1 MRLITRSD
9 FDGLACAAL
18 LEDHGVIDDYLFV
31 HPKDMQDGKV
41 QVSKNDVLANVPYVP
56 GCGMWFDHHS
66 SEEERLTKGERIDC
80 KGAAYRAPSCARV
93 IYEHFGGSPAFW
105 KFDDNGLMEAVDKI
119 DSGSLT
125 QDEVTNPQGWTLLSF
140 IMDPRT
146 GLGRFKDY
154 RISNHALMK
163 DMIRYCRTLKIDEI
177 LAVPDVKE
185 RVDRYFEQEKNYQA
199 MLRAN
204 SRVDGNVLII
214 DLRQVDE
221 ILSGSRFIEYALWP
235 KQNVSVRVLWGREK
249 QNVVLTVGHSIL
261 DRSCLTDIG
270 SLMLQY
276 GGGGHHQVGT
286 CQVDAAKADQV
297 IAEVLAALKRQG

>member
-41 QVSKNDVLANVPYVP
+41 QVSANDLLANVPYVP

-66 SEEERLTKGERIDC
+66 SEEERLAKKERLVF
-80 KGAAYRAPSCARV
+80 KGASYRAPSCARV
-93 IYEHFGGSPAFW
+93 IYDHFGGAPTFW
-105 KFDDNGLMEAVDKI
+105 KFDESGLMEAVDKS
-119 DSGSLT
+119 DSGSLR
-125 QDEVTNPQGWTLLSF
+125 EEEIKAPQGWILLSF

-163 DMIRYCRTLKIDEI
+163 DMIGYCRSLKIHEI
-177 LAVPDVKE
+177 LALPDVKE
-185 RVDRYFEQEKNYQA
+185 RVDRYFEQEKAYEA
-199 MLRAN
+199 MLQAN
-204 SRVDGNVLII
+204 SRTDGNVLLI
-214 DLRQVDE
+214 DLRGVDE
-221 ILSGSRFIEYALWP
+221 ILSGNRFMEYALWP
-235 KQNVSVRVLWGREK
+235 SQNVSLRVLWGREK
-249 QNVVLTVGHSIL
+249 QNVVITAGHSIL

-270 SLMLQY
+270 SLMLRY
-276 GGGGHHQVGT
+276 GGGGHRQVGT
-286 CQVDAAKADQV
+286 CQVETAKADQV
-297 IAEVLAALKRQG
+297 IAEVVAELKGRS

>member
-18 LEDHGVIDDYLFV
+18 LEEHGVIDDYLFV

-41 QVSKNDVLANVPYVP
+41 PVAAKDVLANVPFVS

-66 SEEERLTKGERIDC
+66 SEEERLSRNERIVF
-80 KGAAYRAPSCARV
+80 KGASYRAPSCARV
-93 IYEHFGGSPAFW
+93 IYEHFGGAPVFW
-105 KFDDNGLMEAVDKI
+105 KFDENGLMDAVDRS
-119 DSGSLT
+119 DSGSLSE
-125 QDEVTNPQGWTLLSF
+125 DEIRHPKSWVLLSF

-163 DMIRYCRTLKIDEI
+163 GMIGFCRTLKIDEI
-177 LAVPDVKE
+177 LQVPDVKE
-185 RVDRYFEQEKNYQA
+185 RVERYFEQEKAYEG

-204 SRVDGNVLII
+204 SRVEGNVLII
-214 DLRQVDE
+214 DLRAVAE
-221 ILSGSRFIEYALWP
+221 ILSGNRFLEYALWP
-235 KQNVSVRVLWGREK
+235 EANVSLRVLWGREK

-261 DRSCLTDIG
+261 DRSCMMDVG
-270 SLMLQY
+270 SLMLRF
-276 GGGGHHQVGT
+276 GGGGHRQVGT
-286 CQVDAAKADQV
+286 CQVEAAKAEQV
-297 IAEVLAALKRQG
+297 IAEVVAMLKQVG

>member
-18 LEDHGVIDDYLFV
+18 LEEHGVIDDYLFV

-41 QVSKNDVLANVPYVP
+41 QVSGQDVLANVPFVA

-66 SEEERLTKGERIDC
+66 SEEERLAANERIVF
-80 KGAAYRAPSCARV
+80 KGASYRAPSCARV
-93 IYEHFGGSPAFW
+93 IYDHFGGAPVFW
-105 KFDDNGLMEAVDKI
+105 KFDENGLMEAVDKS
-119 DSGSLT
+119 DSGSLSE
-125 QDEVTNPQGWTLLSF
+125 DEILHPKGWILLSF

-177 LAVPDVKE
+177 LALPDVQA
-185 RVDRYFEQEKNYQA
+185 RVDRYFEQEKAYQA

-204 SRVDGNVLII
+204 SRVDGNVLIT
-214 DLRQVDE
+214 DLRGVDE
-221 ILSGSRFIEYALWP
+221 IQSGNRFMEYALWP
-235 KQNVSVRVLWGREK
+235 RQNVSLRVLWGREK

-261 DRSCLTDIG
+261 DRSCMTDVG
-270 SLMLQY
+270 SLMLKY
-276 GGGGHHQVGT
+276 GGGGHRQVGT
-286 CQVDAAKADQV
+286 CQVATAKAEQT
-297 IAEVLAALKRQG
+297 ITEIIAALKQQG

>member
-41 QVSKNDVLANVPYVP
+41 QVSDNDILANVPFVP

-66 SEEERLTKGERIDC
+66 SEEERLAKNELLVF
-80 KGAAYRAPSCARV
+80 KGASYRAPSCARV
-93 IYEHFGGSPAFW
+93 IYDFFGGAPIFW
-105 KFDDNGLMEAVDKI
+105 KFDESGLLEAVDKS
-119 DSGSLT
+119 DSGSLSKEEIK
-125 QDEVTNPQGWTLLSF
+125 QPRGWVLLSF

-163 DMIRYCRTLKIDEI
+163 DMIGYCRTLKIDEI
-177 LAVPDVKE
+177 LALPDVQE
-185 RVDRYFEQEKNYQA
+185 RVDRYFEQELAYQA
-199 MLRAN
+199 MLRAH
-204 SRVDGNVLII
+204 SRTDGNVLLI
-214 DLRQVDE
+214 DLRNVDE
-221 ILSGSRFIEYALWP
+221 ILSGNRFIEYALWP
-235 KQNVSVRVLWGREK
+235 QQNVSLRVLWGREK
-249 QNVVLTVGHSIL
+249 QNVVITVGHSIL

-270 SLMLQY
+270 SLMLRY
-276 GGGGHHQVGT
+276 GGGGHRQVGT
-286 CQVDAAKADQV
+286 CQVETATADQA
-297 IAEVLAALKRQG
+297 IAEIAAELKGRP